1 MTTTLEGRRV
11 LVMGL
16 GRFGGG
22 AGVARYAVGQGAAVT
37 VTDLAPPEKLGAGL
51 AAIADLVDS
60 GRVGLRL
67 GGHDERD
74 LDRCDV
80 LVVNPAVARPWDHPF
95 VSAARARGVRLTT
108 EIGLLVERLRARTR
122 RVVGVTG
129 TLGKSTTSA
138 MIHHALTGIGVR
150 SILGGNIGGSLLDR
164 IESIDDGATVV
175 LELSSAMLWWL
186 GESAPGWSPAVSVVT
201 GFEANHLDWHGTE
214 AHYENSKRMILAAQ
228 HEGDWAVLAPKVGHW
243 ATRDG
248 VNRRGPVDAAPSGMV
263 LPGAH
268 NRDNARLALA
278 AIAALGHDA
287 ARAGEAI
294 AGFAG
299 LPHRLQSLGVRR
311 GVLCFNDSKCT
322 TPGAAAIAVG
332 AVRERAGG
340 VHLIAGGA
348 DKGVDL
354 SGIAGLDLA
363 GLYTI
368 GTTGPVIDGAA
379 AKAGRSSESCGTL
392 DEAVRRAAARAAAG
406 EAILLSPGCASWDQF
421 ENFERR
427 GEAFARLIDEH
438 LGAADEAGGA

>member
-22 AGVARYAVGQGAAVT
+22 AGVARFAADEGAEVT

-51 AAIADLVDS
+51 AAIGDLVDA
-60 GRVGLRL
+60 GRVRLRL
-67 GGHDERD
+67 GGHDEHD

-95 VSAARARGVRLTT
+95 VSAARSRGVRLTT

-164 IESIDDGATVV
+164 LDGIDDGATVV
-175 LELSSAMLWWL
+175 LELSSAMLWWI
-186 GESAPGWSPAVSVVT
+186 GESVPGWSPAVGVVT

-214 AHYENSKRMILAAQ
+214 AHYEASKRLMLDAQ
-228 HEGDWAVLAPKVGHW
+228 HPGDWAVLAPKVGYW
-243 ATRDG
+243 ATKEGVHRVGPADG
-248 VNRRGPVDAAPSGMV
+248 APAGMV

-278 AIAALGHDA
+278 AVAALGHDA
-287 ARAGEAI
+287 ARAADAV

-299 LPHRLQSLGVRR
+299 LPHRLQSLGSRR

-322 TPGAAAIAVG
+322 TPGAAAMAVG

-354 SGIAGLDLA
+354 SSIAGLELA

-368 GTTGPVIDGAA
+368 GTTGPAID
-379 AKAGRSSESCGTL
+379 E
-392 DEAVRRAAARAAAG
+392 AAARAGRRTDACGTLEEAVGRASARARAG

-427 GEAFARLIDEH
+427 GEAFARLIDAC
-438 LGAADEAGGA
+438 LGPPDA